1 MGVCVLYPLR
11 VRLLRH
17 LYCLRICSL
26 GNISVMLEYARARTS
41 AKALWAYVVV
51 PRLDTV
57 RVV

>member
-1 MGVCVLYPLR
+1 
-11 VRLLRH
+11 
-17 LYCLRICSL
+17 
-26 GNISVMLEYARARTS
+26 MLEYARARTS